1 MRIGM
6 ARRAFRKGQACVF
19 HIRFCIREEN
29 MALRARCFYVRP
41 GKRIFCLSMAEERR
55 GLPCFY
61 GVTARAILAELA
73 TVLILVAAYAFLSKS
88 KIGLLELFHEDAAA
102 RSGRNIFWFMTLL
115 ASYSSM
121 FPRQSE
127 ARLAVVHGLAAWF
140 PMNELKIGAVVLR
153 MAARTILA
161 GFIRVHPRGVH
172 TAPLRYAFAY
182 LRVTFK
188 TFQLRNAT
196 A

>member
-1 MRIGM
+1 MRS
-6 ARRAFRKGQACVF
+6 
-19 HIRFCIREEN
+19 
-29 MALRARCFYVRP
+29 
-41 GKRIFCLSMAEERR
+41 GKRIFCLGMAEERR
-55 GLPCFY
+55 RLPCLY
-61 GVTARAILAELA
+61 GVAVRAILAELTA
-73 TVLILVAAYAFLSKS
+73 VLILVAAYAFLSKS
-88 KIGLLELFHEDAAA
+88 KIGLLEVFHEDSAA

-115 ASYSSM
+115 AGYSSM
-121 FPRQSE
+121 LPCQGE
-127 ARLAVVHGLAAWF
+127 AGLAVVHDLTAWL

-172 TAPLRYAFAY
+172 AAPLRHAFAY

-188 TFQLRNAT
+188 TFQLRNPT